1 MSRAH
6 RPEGVGAIPQKMGK
20 VGRRRDMEQ
29 KGGSSTEAQ
38 ADPSDP
44 RNGASGEGG
53 DDPTLQDVLQAITA
67 SRVALE
73 GKIDALATDLTV
85 LRDDH
90 RRLAEKVSTTDR
102 QLKELLPEKQRA
114 TFRDAKQNLR
124 QLGLQYG
131 MLFPAKLRVVSKDST
146 QFFTTAEE
154 VWQWLDLL
162 PHEGNGPPTQGPEHG
177 RRRGT
182 KRNTAR
188 IVNSPSP
195 LEIRTERRKAME
207 AAASL
212 SGSDR
217 VSQVQT
223 AADCEPSDSDHES
236 ETSHVSDRSGP
247 GTSDCIT

>member
-1 MSRAH
+1 
-6 RPEGVGAIPQKMGK
+6 MGK
-20 VGRRRDMEQ
+20 VGRRRDIEQ
-29 KGGSSTEAQ
+29 KGGSPAEAQ
-38 ADPSDP
+38 AVPPEP
-44 RNGASGEGG
+44 RNDASGEGRA
-53 DDPTLQDVLQAITA
+53 DPTLQDVLQAITA

-102 QLKELLPEKQRA
+102 QLKELLPE
-114 TFRDAKQNLR
+114 
-124 QLGLQYG
+124 
-131 MLFPAKLRVVSKDST
+131 
-146 QFFTTAEE
+146 
-154 VWQWLDLL
+154 
-162 PHEGNGPPTQGPEHG
+162 EGNGPPAQGPEHG
-177 RRRGT
+177 RRRGA

-195 LEIRTERRKAME
+195 VEMQTERRKAME

-217 VSQVQT
+217 GSQVQT

-236 ETSHVSDRSGP
+236 ETSQVSDRSGP
-247 GTSDCIT
+247 AITPGTSDCII